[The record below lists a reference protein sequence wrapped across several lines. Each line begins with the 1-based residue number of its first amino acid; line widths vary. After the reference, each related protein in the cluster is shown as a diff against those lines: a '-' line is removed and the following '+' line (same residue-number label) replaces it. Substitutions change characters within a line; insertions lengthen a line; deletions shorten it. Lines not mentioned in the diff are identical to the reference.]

1 MWLLAALDWIWD
13 DVIKP
18 ENHSLPFVFV
28 SEFLVFPLSCPKG
41 KFHNSSSY

>member
-1 MWLLAALDWIWD
+1 MYRYQFAELLVTMWLLAALDSIWD

-28 SEFLVFPLSCPKG
+28 FVSF
-41 KFHNSSSY
+41 